1 MTTTV
6 SPVPGRG
13 SVPELVEG
21 PGTKPRR
28 WGSFYVAEHRLYAMR
43 AYLQTLLVTGFGN
56 PLLYLFGLG
65 VGLARLVNVPVGG
78 ATYLEFVAPALLA
91 SAAVTVAGEEFS
103 YPVLMGF
110 KWNPIFFG
118 MNAAPLSG
126 LQIVN
131 GMIISVFVRM
141 FPTVAIYYA
150 FMLIFGAV
158 PHWTGVFDILVAV
171 LVGMSVGIMIMAYT
185 STITEDHGQMAI
197 IQRFILMPMFLFS
210 GTFFPITNLP
220 LYLQWIGWISPLW
233 HGTQLGRVLSYG
245 LVEPGWLTLIHIIYL
260 LALATVGWI
269 LAARQ
274 FTKRLNS

>member
-1 MTTTV
+1 MSGTSKT
-6 SPVPGRG
+6 
-13 SVPELVEG
+13 SVPQIVDG
-21 PGTKPRR
+21 PPPGFRPRR
-28 WGSFYVAEHRLYAMR
+28 WGSFYVAEHRLRAMR

-91 SAAVTVAGEEFS
+91 SAAVTVASEEYS

-118 MNAAPLSG
+118 MNAAPISG
-126 LQIVN
+126 FQIVN

-141 FPTVAIYYA
+141 LPTVAVYFA

-158 PHWTGVFDILVAV
+158 PHLLGVLAILVAV
-171 LVGMSVGIMIMAYT
+171 LTGMAVGSCIMAYT
-185 STITEDHGQMAI
+185 SGIKDDHGQMAI

-220 LYLQWIGWISPLW
+220 IYLQWIGWISPLW
-233 HGTQLGRVLSYG
+233 HGTQLGRVLTYG
-245 LVEPGWLTLIHIIYL
+245 MVEPAWLTAIHVVYLGAL
-260 LALATVGWI
+260 LAFGWI
-269 LAARQ
+269 ASARR
-274 FTKRLNS
+274 FRKRLNA